1 MLMRTLAAVALLWAG
16 AAGVVAAAD
25 LDPQSTLLMD
35 LPAGQAVIKL
45 RPDLAPKTVA
55 QMKKLAARHF
65 FDGVTFHRV
74 IPGFMAQGGDPTG
87 TGTGGSYEKNLP
99 AEFTDTP
106 FVRGTIAMA
115 RTNDP
120 NSANSQ
126 FFICFNDQGCAQLRG
141 QYTVWG
147 EVVKGMEFVDKLAP
161 GEPPAKPDKIL
172 KLQLLADAK

>member
-1 MLMRTLAAVALLWAG
+1 MSMKIMVALALIWAG
-16 AAGVVAAAD
+16 LAGTAVAAD
-25 LDPQSTLLMD
+25 LDPQNTLVMD
-35 LPAGQAVIKL
+35 LPAGRAIIQL

-55 QMKKLAARHF
+55 QIKKLVSRHF

-87 TGTGGSYEKNLP
+87 TGTGGSYEKNLA
-99 AEFTDTP
+99 AEFSNTP
-106 FVRGTIAMA
+106 FVRGTVAMA
-115 RTNDP
+115 RTSDP

-126 FFICFNDQGCAQLRG
+126 FFICFDDNGCSGLQG

-147 EVVKGMEFVDKLAP
+147 QVVKGMEFVDKLAP

-172 KLQLLADAK
+172 KLQLMADVK